1 MTQDTLELAKQHF
14 SKASKLEY
22 PDSFQ
27 ASERWQHWSDM
38 AASAIASFQS
48 PPEAI
53 AFAQQKTGFEH
64 RTSVEKS
71 FSHWRHYDQALL
83 SDFPDQRALI
93 SQISDTKL
101 SHPDTIAK
109 FDGRLMSNMMFWH
122 AYEFL
127 ATYTRTDGIKRIAE
141 IGGGYGAL
149 ARLWFLH
156 GPRPLKYLMTD
167 FPESLFFAEVYL
179 REHFPKL
186 VIRYVTKGGGVG
198 NTDDA
203 DIVLCPA
210 QLAASVDTD
219 DLDLLINSGSMQEM
233 TEAAMLWWCDWIE
246 NSSAR
251 FAYFL
256 NYGLHPIHIRRGG
269 SANWLCPRLGP
280 YWNSKFL
287 RLDPAVVKAQTIRHF
302 REVLYERIPEAD
314 RDETERIQTARAILS
329 AHDTPVSIHREQA
342 ALELVDALR
351 LAPLP
356 SLIMKLHEVLG
367 IHYDYRPKELV
378 HICHVGLNT
387 PGLSEDDRSTLKN
400 TLRDLMDIASE
411 EHKDAIPLTPL
422 F

>member
-1 MTQDTLELAKQHF
+1 MTNNVLDGAKQHF

-27 ASERWQHWSDM
+27 ASQRWQHWSDM
-38 AASAIASFQS
+38 AAAAIASFQGS
-48 PPEAI
+48 AEAI

-71 FSHWRHYDQALL
+71 FSHWRRYDQALL
-83 SDFPDQRALI
+83 SDFPDQKELI
-93 SQISDTKL
+93 SQISDSKL
-101 SHPDTIAK
+101 SHPDTIAE

-127 ATYTRTDGIKRIAE
+127 ATFTRTDGIRRIAE

-179 REHFPKL
+179 REHFPNL
-186 VIRYVTKGGGVG
+186 DIRYVTDAGGDG

-210 QLAASVDTD
+210 QLAESVDTD
-219 DLDLLINSGSMQEM
+219 DVDLLINSGSMQEM

-246 NSSAR
+246 NSSTE
-251 FAYFL
+251 FVYSL
-256 NYGLHPIHIRRGG
+256 NYGLHPVHTKRGG
-269 SANWLCPRLGP
+269 SANWLCPRLRP
-280 YWNSKFL
+280 YWDAVHL
-287 RLDPAVVKAQTIRHF
+287 RLDPPIVREQSLRHF
-302 REVLYERIPEAD
+302 REVMYKRVPEGN
-314 RDETERIQTARAILS
+314 RDEAEREKTAREVLTT
-329 AHDTPVSIHREQA
+329 HDTPVSVHREQA
-342 ALELVDALR
+342 VLELLDALR
-351 LAPLP
+351 LAPIP
-356 SLIMKLHEVLG
+356 ELILKLHEILG
-367 IHYDYRPKELV
+367 THYDYCPKELV
-378 HICHVGLNT
+378 YVCQIGLKTEEICEADRLRLQGTLN
-387 PGLSEDDRSTLKN
+387 
-400 TLRDLMDIASE
+400 DLTKVASE
-411 EHKDAIPLTPL
+411 EHSSAIPLTPL